1 MLLAGKDQHHER
13 REQNDTDDRRHNTAR
28 DALNQAV
35 HARATESE
43 SMTLEEEGSPDAGD
57 HGQCS
62 VIDNVHVLDVA
73 QTLFLSFFLIFF
85 LGLQRVRSY

>member
-13 REQNDTDDRRHNTAR
+13 REQNDSDTDDRRHNTVR

-35 HARATESE
+35 HSMTTESE
-43 SMTLEEEGSPDAGD
+43 SMALEEEGSPDTGD

-62 VIDNVHVLDVA
+62 VIDN
-73 QTLFLSFFLIFF
+73 
-85 LGLQRVRSY
+85 